1 MRENLHHFFRA
12 ARGAGVRLSPAESI
26 DAMRAVAKVGFSDR
40 TILRDTFLLTLAKSQ
55 DEKKA
60 LGDCFDLF
68 FNQPE
73 PSQAAP
79 DDGDADDS
87 ESGAET
93 TESGSDSDAGSD
105 AAQDL
110 GPLAQ
115 MLLSQDRNEIAAAIA
130 NASSAASLSDIR
142 YFTQRGIFSGRILDA
157 MGIQRLRDD
166 LDDLTATNPALAE
179 RLAAAL
185 DGLRDT
191 VREAVSQ
198 ALMLYGR
205 EEAENLRNEI
215 LRNAPL
221 SRIEPRQVEQMRH
234 LIRQIARRLRERYSK
249 PRKRQRRGHLD
260 VRRTLRRNAAW
271 GSVPFLTAWK
281 RKHRDKPKIVAL
293 CDVSGSVARVSDFF
307 LLLIHSLHEVVS
319 DVRSFAFSGHL
330 IEVSDILEAKS
341 PEEAMAEIMAKVGFG
356 SSDYGGSLADF
367 EKQWMSAVTPQTTVI
382 VLGDARSNN
391 LDPRADILRRIGE
404 RSKRLVWLNPEGRMA
419 WGWGDSEMPRYS
431 TFCTVVRQCATA
443 QQLERAVSDIV
454 ATYQ

>member
-1 MRENLHHFFRA
+1 MRENLHRFFRA

-26 DAMRAVAKVGFSDR
+26 DAMRAVAKVGLADR
-40 TILRDTFLLTLAKSQ
+40 GILRDTFLLTLAKTQ
-55 DEKKA
+55 DEKKS
-60 LGDCFDLF
+60 LGECFDLF
-68 FNQPE
+68 FDHPE
-73 PSQAAP
+73 TPPPSTDRDETGKSEANDADAA
-79 DDGDADDS
+79 GDANGD
-87 ESGAET
+87 EPG
-93 TESGSDSDAGSD
+93 GN
-105 AAQDL
+105 L

-115 MLLSQDRNEIAAAIA
+115 MLLSRDRSAMAAAIA
-130 NASSAASLSDIR
+130 NAASAASLSDIR
-142 YFTQRGIFSGRILDA
+142 YFTQRGIFSGRILDQ
-157 MGIQRLRDD
+157 MGIQQLRDD
-166 LDDLTATNPALAE
+166 LDALTASNPALAE

-185 DGLRDT
+185 EGLRDT

-198 ALMLYGR
+198 ALLLYGR

-271 GSVPFLTAWK
+271 GGVPFLTAWK
-281 RKHRDKPKIVAL
+281 RRRRDKPKIVAL

-341 PEEAMAEIMAKVGFG
+341 PEMAMAEIMSKVGFG
-356 SSDYGGSLADF
+356 SSDYGNAFADF
-367 EKQWMSAVTPQTTVI
+367 EKHWMDAVTPQTTVI

-419 WGWGDSEMPRYS
+419 WGWGDSEMPRYQ

>member
-1 MRENLHHFFRA
+1 MRENLHRFFRA

-26 DAMRAVAKVGFSDR
+26 DAMRAVAKIGFADR
-40 TILRDTFLLTLAKSQ
+40 GILRDTLLLTLAKTQ
-55 DEKKA
+55 DEKRA
-60 LGDCFDLF
+60 LGECFDLF
-68 FNQPE
+68 FDLPE
-73 PSQAAP
+73 PSQSTSESAS
-79 DDGDADDS
+79 DG
-87 ESGAET
+87 ESGAAEPQAP
-93 TESGSDSDAGSD
+93 ESSGGEG
-105 AAQDL
+105 QPTQGL

-115 MLLSQDRNEIAAAIA
+115 TLLAQDRNEIAAAMA
-130 NASSAASLSDIR
+130 RAASAASLSDIR
-142 YFTQRGIFSGRILDA
+142 YFTQRGIFSGRILDQ

-166 LDDLTATNPALAE
+166 LDALAASNPPLAE

-185 DGLRDT
+185 EGLRDA
-191 VREAVSQ
+191 VRDTVSQ
-198 ALMLYGR
+198 ALLLYGR
-205 EEAENLRNEI
+205 EETENLRNEI

-221 SRIEPRQVEQMRH
+221 SRIEPRQVEQMRR

-260 VRRTLRRNAAW
+260 VRRTIRRNAAW
-271 GSVPFLTAWK
+271 GGVPFLTAWK
-281 RKHRDKPKIVAL
+281 RRRRDRPKIVAL

-330 IEVSDILEAKS
+330 MEVSDILESKT
-341 PEEAMAEIMAKVGFG
+341 PEEAMAEIMSKVGFG
-356 SSDYGGSLADF
+356 SSDYGGSFVDF
-367 EKQWMSAVTPQTTVI
+367 EKQWMSSITPQTTVI

-391 LDPRADILRRIGE
+391 LDPRADILRRIAE

-419 WGWGDSEMPRYS
+419 WGFGDSEMPRYQ

-443 QQLERAVSDIV
+443 RQLERAVSDIV

>member
-1 MRENLHHFFRA
+1 MRENVHRFFRA
-12 ARGAGVRLSPAESI
+12 ARGAGVRISPAESI
-26 DAMRAVAKVGFSDR
+26 DAMRAVAEVGFSDR
-40 TILRDTFLLTLAKSQ
+40 GILRDSFLLTLAKTA

-68 FNQPE
+68 FADPE
-73 PSQAAP
+73 PRQAASKDAAREP
-79 DDGDADDS
+79 DEATPVPPTEAAGGPS
-87 ESGAET
+87 SGAI
-93 TESGSDSDAGSD
+93 
-105 AAQDL
+105 
-110 GPLAQ
+110 GPLAR
-115 MLLSQDRNEIAAAIA
+115 MLLSRDRSDMAAALA
-130 NASSAASLSDIR
+130 NASNAAALSDIR
-142 YFTQRGIFSGRILDA
+142 YFTQRGIFSGRILDQ
-157 MGIQRLRDD
+157 MGIARLRDD
-166 LDDLTATNPALAE
+166 LDELSVTNPALAE
-179 RLAAAL
+179 RLTAAL
-185 DGLRDT
+185 EALRET

-198 ALMLYGR
+198 ALLLYGR

-221 SRIEPRQVEQMRH
+221 SRIEPRQVEQMRL

-260 VRRTLRRNAAW
+260 VRRTIRRNAAW
-271 GSVPFLTAWK
+271 GGVPFLTAWK
-281 RKHRDKPKIVAL
+281 RRRRDRPKIVAL

-330 IEVSDILEAKS
+330 IEVSDILESKT
-341 PEEAMAEIMAKVGFG
+341 PEAAMQDIMSRVGFG
-356 SSDYGGSLADF
+356 SSDYGNSLADF
-367 EKQWMSAVTPQTTVI
+367 EKQWMSAVTQQTTVI

-391 LDPRADILRRIGE
+391 LDPRAEILRRIAE

-419 WGWGDSEMPRYS
+419 WGWGDSEMPRYA

>member
-1 MRENLHHFFRA
+1 MRENLHRFFRA

-26 DAMRAVAKVGFSDR
+26 DAMRAVSKVGFTDR
-40 TILRDTFLLTLAKSQ
+40 TILRDTFLLTLAKTQ

-68 FNQPE
+68 FDQPE
-73 PSQAAP
+73 PEDSK
-79 DDGDADDS
+79 AD
-87 ESGAET
+87 EQET
-93 TESGSDSDAGSD
+93 QGSNAGSDSPSETSGDEQAEG
-105 AAQDL
+105 L
-110 GPLAQ
+110 GQLAQ
-115 MLLSQDRNEIAAAIA
+115 MLLAQDRNQISAAIA
-130 NASSAASLSDIR
+130 NAASAASLSDIR
-142 YFTQRGIFSGRILDA
+142 YFTQRGIFSGRILDQ

-166 LDDLTATNPALAE
+166 LDNLTATNPALAE
-179 RLAAAL
+179 RLTNAL
-185 DGLRDT
+185 DGLRGT
-191 VREAVSQ
+191 VRDTVSQ

-260 VRRTLRRNAAW
+260 VRRTIRRNAAW
-271 GSVPFLTAWK
+271 GGVPFLTAWK
-281 RKHRDKPKIVAL
+281 RRHRDKPKIVAL

-307 LLLIHSLHEVVS
+307 LLLIHSLHEVVD

-330 IEVSDILEAKS
+330 IEVSDILESKS
-341 PEEAMAEIMAKVGFG
+341 PEEAMAEIMSKVGFG
-356 SSDYGGSLADF
+356 SSDYGSSLDDF
-367 EKQWMSAVTPQTTVI
+367 EHGWMNAITPQTTVI

-391 LDPRADILRRIGE
+391 LDPRADILRRIAE
-404 RSKRLVWLNPEGRMA
+404 RSKRVVWLNPEGRMA

-443 QQLERAVSDIV
+443 KQLERAVSDIV
-454 ATYQ
+454 ASYQ